1 MDMPNDWPIL
11 MYPDDPEDCAAY
23 ALTSERLLAEME
35 RFKHLNAAAF
45 DRISAGS
52 NPLAAMCSHKD
63 AHSREWV
70 EPAPSTAK
78 PALAGLGVERAFDQR
93 LGAWKP

>member
-1 MDMPNDWPIL
+1 MNDWPIL

-23 ALTSERLLAEME
+23 ALTSERLLAV
-35 RFKHLNAAAF
+35 L
-45 DRISAGS
+45 DRIKP

-63 AHSREWV
+63 AHSREWT

-78 PALAGLGVERAFDQR
+78 PALAGLGVEQAFDQR